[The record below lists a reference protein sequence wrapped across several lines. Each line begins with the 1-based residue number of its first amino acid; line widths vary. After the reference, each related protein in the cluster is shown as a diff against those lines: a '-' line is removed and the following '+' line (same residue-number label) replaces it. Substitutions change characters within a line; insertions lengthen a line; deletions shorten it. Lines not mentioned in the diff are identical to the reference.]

1 MQTFSSIFRSAI
13 HISRYRTSPSL
24 HSHLRLEN
32 HQCDNPW
39 MHSKCCPI
47 RTTVTK
53 FHGNKSP
60 LRQMKAPR
68 VHAMLCPFFR
78 LAVHVNTAK
87 TSPSL
92 HSHLRHENPQYNDL
106 WMHSKCCPIRTT
118 VTKFH
123 GNKSPLRQMKATR
136 VHAML
141 CPLAVREGT
150 HK

>member
-1 MQTFSSIFRSAI
+1 MQTFGTIFRSAL
-13 HISRYRTSPSL
+13 HISACRTSP
-24 HSHLRLEN
+24 
-32 HQCDNPW
+32 C
-39 MHSKCCPI
+39 
-47 RTTVTK
+47 
-53 FHGNKSP
+53 
-60 LRQMKAPR
+60 
-68 VHAMLCPFFR
+68 
-78 LAVHVNTAK
+78 
-87 TSPSL
+87 L

-141 CPLAVREGT
+141 CPFFRRAVHVNTAKTSPSLYSHLRHENPQCNDLWMHSKCCLIRITVTKFCGNKSPLRQMKATRVHAMLCPLAVREGT